1 MIKQFLALML
11 FYFLTST
18 AYAEANKSYC
28 SNQLLAKPISHGFTW
43 TLTSRLAQ
51 ALREAEKRY
60 GERDHHWTI
69 LGVEFT
75 ANGQP
80 QVWYP
85 FSNDDE
91 KFIIVQLTQKAS
103 CDDKEALF
111 QLSHEVIHLLS
122 PTGGDQQA
130 SVFEE
135 GLAAYFSIQFLNQ
148 QNFQASKDYIQ
159 TTGYKEAY
167 EAVAMLYQQ
176 EEDVD
181 KKIEILRLENNG
193 LSNISKAQF
202 MQAFP
207 NIDEGLAE
215 QLAGKF
221 K

>member
-1 MIKQFLALML
+1 MIKQFLALL
-11 FYFLTST
+11 LLYFLTVSIH
-18 AYAEANKSYC
+18 AETDKNYC
-28 SNQLLAKPISHGFTW
+28 SNQLLAKPITQGFTW

-60 GERDHHWTI
+60 GERDRHWTI

-75 ANGQP
+75 TNNQP

-85 FSNDDE
+85 FSDDK

-122 PTGGDQQA
+122 PTGGGQQA

-135 GLAAYFSIQFLNQ
+135 GLAVYFSIQFLNQ
-148 QNFQASKDYIQ
+148 LGFQITKNYIQ
-159 TTGYKEAY
+159 TAGYKNAY
-167 EAVAMLYQQ
+167 EMVAMLYQQ

-181 KKIEILRLENNG
+181 KKIEILRLENNS
-193 LSNISKAQF
+193 LSNITKFQF
-202 MQAFP
+202 MQMFP
-207 NIDEGLAE
+207 NIDDHLAE
-215 QLAGKF
+215 QLARKF
-221 K
+221 